1 MQLNPM
7 RVLAAALL
15 APRYRAPSWAI
26 QTARRL
32 ASGLVFPSGG
42 ISRLQAGD
50 SALTPFCDPALLAL
64 KGVLHRLFDE
74 VSAAGYVTFQ
84 PACAANAFRQ
94 Y

>member
-32 ASGLVFPSGG
+32 ASGLVFPRGG
-42 ISRLQAGD
+42 ISRLQAGEL
-50 SALTPFCDPALLAL
+50 ALTPFCNPSVQEV
-64 KGVLHRLFDE
+64 KGMLHRLSDE
-74 VSAAGYVTFQ
+74 VSAAAHVAFQ